1 MNYGVNWRRHR
12 PRVSFIWNNL
22 WPRLASC
29 LSSRGG
35 AQQGIYTVSFS
46 CRPLPLDVNPPTS
59 TKNTKY
65 PGFSIRHCRS
75 WYETRYNIHVT
86 SLSNNSR
93 QLGSFVHI
101 YLVTLVDCYV
111 THWKERFSFR
121 FSIDSYRFKDTILFI
136 SFENINNTYNEM
148 YIRRKIV
155 DILNNLV
162 EKKVSQLQSVWIY
175 FQEFFSSFIVERQ
188 LVYLEDIF
196 ISGKVRD
203 RKDIKIFF
211 FLWKLWKIYF
221 KLIEFIIDL
230 KIRVSSLQ
238 WLFKNLKI
246 KRMLNFRIFFYT
258 QSCTTFQSFK
268 RSTFLLEA
276 KTIILNITEN

>member
-111 THWKERFSFR
+111 THWKERFR

-155 DILNNLV
+155 WIKLDILNNLV
-162 EKKVSQLQSVWIY
+162 EKKVGQLQ
-175 FQEFFSSFIVERQ
+175 
-188 LVYLEDIF
+188 
-196 ISGKVRD
+196 
-203 RKDIKIFF
+203 
-211 FLWKLWKIYF
+211 
-221 KLIEFIIDL
+221 
-230 KIRVSSLQ
+230 
-238 WLFKNLKI
+238 
-246 KRMLNFRIFFYT
+246 
-258 QSCTTFQSFK
+258 
-268 RSTFLLEA
+268 
-276 KTIILNITEN
+276 